1 MKKFLIALPISLL
14 LFSCGEDQE
23 TSDSEPDSKE
33 QGSSNESG
41 DLAALKQENEDLKM
55 QLDQQSAA
63 LSESATLIQEITENL
78 SKISYER
85 GKIRKVGMNPE
96 LDEDPKQY
104 IVTEITALSDLQK
117 QNAAKIAALNAA
129 LSKAKS
135 ELGDKNATIESL
147 SALVESLNNQ
157 LMVSEQENQA
167 LKNQLDAIDHD
178 YANLFDD
185 YLVAADQVEDLTDD
199 LNTAYYAYGT
209 KKELKEN
216 NVITK
221 EGGFIGLGGSSKLS
235 ADFNSDYFQKI
246 DITQTSEIEL
256 MGKKPELVT
265 SHPSSSYE
273 LVEGDGSHVL
283 KIKDA
288 KSFWSASK
296 YLVVTVQ

>member
-14 LFSCGEDQE
+14 LFSCGEDKE
-23 TSDSEPDSKE
+23 TTESEADPKE
-33 QGSSNESG
+33 QGSDNSG
-41 DLAALKQENEDLKM
+41 EISALQKENEDLKQ

-63 LSESATLIQEITENL
+63 LSESASLIQEITENL

-104 IVTEITALSDLQK
+104 IVAEINALNELQQ
-117 QNAAKIAALNAA
+117 QNAAKIAALNSS
-129 LSKAKS
+129 LKKAKS
-135 ELGDKNATIESL
+135 ELGEKNTTITSL
-147 SALVESLNNQ
+147 NALVESLNNQ

-167 LKNQLDAIDHD
+167 LRNQLDALDHD

-185 YLVAADQVEDLTDD
+185 YLVASDKVENLTDEV
-199 LNTAYYAYGT
+199 NTAYYAYGT

-216 NVITK
+216 NVISK
-221 EGGFIGLGGSSKLS
+221 EGGFIGLGGSNKLS
-235 ADFNSDYFQKI
+235 DDFNGDYFQKI
-246 DITQTSEIEL
+246 DITQTREIEL

-273 LVEGDGSHVL
+273 LVEGDNSVML
-283 KIKDA
+283 KINDIA
-288 KSFWSASK
+288 AFWSASK